1 VPVSR
6 GSASRWSVDQ
16 FAPSPRPQDARPTL
30 PHSLAADVNHKAEV
44 SIGSRLHQEMA
55 SSTTTV
61 SAPLREVLPPSR
73 TFPRRASR
81 QVAVLGSH
89 CLDPHLEK
97 VVQLGGPQ
105 DGIAAFTGGD
115 DRNFAAELLN
125 QSHGPV
131 VRLYAHL
138 GDDTVA
144 KECTRE

>member
-1 VPVSR
+1 MR
-6 GSASRWSVDQ
+6 AQLFRI
-16 FAPSPRPQDARPTL
+16 R
-30 PHSLAADVNHKAEV
+30 LAADVNHKAEV

-138 GDDTVA
+138 GDDMVA